1 MLWDLC
7 SINTLHGNSYFVET
21 LFSTRIPAAE
31 WLLLVSV
38 GAGLAPELLSTVT
51 VPPSLFNIE
60 RFPAP
65 NNT

>member
-1 MLWDLC
+1 M
-7 SINTLHGNSYFVET
+7 ET

-31 WLLLVSV
+31 QLLLVSA
-38 GAGLAPELLSTVT
+38 GAGLAPEQIGSVT